1 MMIYEVYNNGDLVNF
16 LSNHLKK
23 VLSEQE
29 IGDKDLNDPEQL
41 AEFIDSDFYCSGIN
55 LEQIGM
61 KEYGLIE
68 REGDGQL
75 CHSVYGITDGDREL
89 KFAVSYYYSSWDSNT
104 YRGVCLVSEKVV
116 TKTVYE
122 IVQ

>member
-1 MMIYEVYNNGDLVNF
+1 MMIYEVYNTNDLVEF

-23 VLSEQE
+23 VLSDQE

-55 LEQIGM
+55 HEQIGM
-61 KEYGLIE
+61 KDYGLIE
-68 REGDGQL
+68 RAGDGQL
-75 CHSVYGITDGDREL
+75 CHNVYSVTDGDREL
-89 KFAVSYYYSSWDSNT
+89 KFAVSYYYSSWDSNS
-104 YRGVCLVSEKVV
+104 YRGVHLVSEQVV

-122 IVQ
+122 IIQ